1 MNNDLISR
9 QAATLALKA
18 KAVPLYKDPEC
29 NDIWERDRT
38 LDNAIDVI
46 RGLPSVDAVEV
57 VRCKDC
63 EYFSE
68 PNSFSGKCTLR
79 GDYIFTNDFCSYAV
93 ERKTD
98 E

>member
-1 MNNDLISR
+1 MYLIDR
-9 QAATLALKA
+9 Q
-18 KAVPLYKDPEC
+18 E
-29 NDIWERDRT
+29 
-38 LDNAIDVI
+38 AIDIVYRQRFGLQKLSFDI
-46 RGLPSVDAVEV
+46 IMEKLSELPSAQPEI

-93 ERKTD
+93 ERRTD
-98 E
+98 ERFR